1 MLKFFKFAAVA
12 TIVPLLLPGSTAAQQ
27 ANSTSESGRKI
38 ATRVAPSYPPLAKNL
53 HLQGAVRIEAV
64 VRPNGSVKSTKVLG
78 GNPVLADAAQQAIG
92 KWKFEPAP
100 EETTEVV
107 QLTFVAQ

>member
-1 MLKFFKFAAVA
+1 MMKFVKFAAVEAMVALTLAGA
-12 TIVPLLLPGSTAAQQ
+12 TTAQQ
-27 ANSTSESGRKI
+27 SGSASESGRKI
-38 ATRVAPSYPPLAKNL
+38 ATRVAPAYPPLARNL

-78 GNPVLADAAQQAIG
+78 GNPVLADAAQQAVG
-92 KWKFEPAP
+92 KWKFEPAQ

>member
-1 MLKFFKFAAVA
+1 MLKFVQFAAGTAIIAMTLAV
-12 TIVPLLLPGSTAAQQ
+12 STQAQQ
-27 ANSTSESGRKI
+27 SVSTSEAGRKI
-38 ATRVAPSYPPLAKNL
+38 AIRLAPVYPQLAKNL
-53 HLQGAVRIEAV
+53 HLQGTVKVEAV
-64 VRPNGSVKSTKVLG
+64 VRPNGTVKSTKVLG
-78 GNPVLADAAQQAIG
+78 GNPVLADAAQQAIV